1 MAKPRIKET
10 DLYPG
15 VKRFLKNQ
23 GYSVKSEIEDC
34 DIVAVRGDEQP
45 VIVELKT
52 SLGLGVVLQAVQ
64 RKAIS
69 DYVYVA
75 VPYDCAPLRIQ
86 YNPIIKLLRMLG
98 LGLIGVHLRSKPVI
112 AEALLDPGPYHP
124 RKSRARK
131 ELLLREFALRVGD
144 PNQGGSNRR
153 GGIMT
158 AYRQKALRIARY
170 LRDAGPTKAA
180 VAARDVNEPKTRNI
194 LYDNVYGWFDRIDT
208 GIYAL
213 SARGVKEI
221 PAWIKKYPELFDLPK
236 KKSK

>member
-1 MAKPRIKET
+1 MAKPQIKET

-15 VKRFLKNQ
+15 VKRFLKAQ
-23 GYSVKSEIEDC
+23 GFTVKSEIEDC
-34 DIVAVRGDEQP
+34 DILAVRGDEDP

-52 SLGLGVVLQAVQ
+52 TLGLGVVLQAVQ

-69 DYVYVA
+69 DKVYVA
-75 VPYDCAPLRIQ
+75 VPNDCAPLRTQ
-86 YNPIIKLLRMLG
+86 YKAIIKLLRMLG
-98 LGLIGVHLRSKPVI
+98 LGLLCVHLKSKPVI

-124 RKSRARK
+124 RKSKARK
-131 ELLLREFALRVGD
+131 ELLLREFAQRVGD

-180 VAARDVNEPKTRNI
+180 VAAKAVNEPKTRNI

-213 SARGVKEI
+213 SPRGKKET
-221 PAWIKKYPELFDLPK
+221 PAWIKAHPELFQGGILK
-236 KKSK
+236 

>member
-1 MAKPRIKET
+1 MAKPQIKET

-23 GYSVKSEIEDC
+23 GYTVKSEIEDC
-34 DIVAVRGDEQP
+34 DILAVRGDEDP

-52 SLGLGVVLQAVQ
+52 TLGLGVLLQAVQ

-69 DYVYVA
+69 DKVYVA
-75 VPYDCAPLRIQ
+75 VPYDCAPMRTQ
-86 YNPIIKLLRMLG
+86 YKPIIKLLRMLG
-98 LGLIGVHLRSKPVI
+98 LGLLCVHLKSKPAI

-124 RKSRARK
+124 RKSKARK
-131 ELLLREFALRVGD
+131 ELLLREFAQRVGD

-170 LRDAGPTKAA
+170 LRDEGPTKAA
-180 VAARDVNEPKTRNI
+180 VAAKAVNEPKTRNI

-208 GIYAL
+208 GIYDL
-213 SARGVKEI
+213 SPEGKKET
-221 PAWIKKYPELFDLPK
+221 PAWIKSYPNLF
-236 KKSK
+236 